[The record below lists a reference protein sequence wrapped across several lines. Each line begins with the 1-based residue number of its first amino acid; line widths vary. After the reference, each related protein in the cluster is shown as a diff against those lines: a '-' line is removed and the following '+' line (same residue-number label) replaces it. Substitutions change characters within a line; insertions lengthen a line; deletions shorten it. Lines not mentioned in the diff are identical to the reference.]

1 MFLLMYKC
9 VCMQHRWMHMNM
21 HSDTATA
28 TATAAVAAGGVA
40 ANRILCC

>member
-9 VCMQHRWMHMNM
+9 VCVQHRWMHMNM
-21 HSDTATA
+21 HSD

>member
-1 MFLLMYKC
+1 MFLLMHKC
-9 VCMQHRWMHMNM
+9 VCVQHRWMHMNM

-28 TATAAVAAGGVA
+28 GATAAAGGVA